1 MAEKKQNLSQKE
13 SVVPAEMLHKSSGS
27 AVPDAKDY
35 NIVLDPQESHVW
47 FVAMLAHQKY
57 TTQCCQYIENAF
69 RHQDC
74 RCYVPSRDELHRYPN
89 RTKRMVRKFI
99 LPRMVFVTGID
110 EEQAYHFVRDWPH
123 VDYFMPD
130 RAKQRTHVHVPLAQ
144 ISQSDLVHLQQVIQG
159 AASADD
165 ISFTT
170 EHLTLSDEIEV
181 VYGDLRGLSG
191 NYYNDAA
198 NDYLVFALGKLG
210 NIKVKVSK
218 KDCKLKNK

>member
-1 MAEKKQNLSQKE
+1 MADEKNNLPPKE
-13 SVVPAEMLHKSSGS
+13 SVVPVKVHKSSGS

-35 NIVLDPQESHVW
+35 NINLDPQETNVW

-57 TTQCCQYIENAF
+57 TTLCCQYIESVF
-69 RHQDC
+69 RHQGC
-74 RCYVPSRDELHRYPN
+74 RCYVPSREELHRYPN
-89 RTKRMVRKFI
+89 RTKRIVRKFI

-110 EEQAYHFVRDWPH
+110 EEQAYNFVRDWPH

-130 RAKQRTHVHVPLAQ
+130 RAKQRTHRHVSLAQ
-144 ISQSDLVHLQQVIQG
+144 VSQHDLVHLQQVIQG

-170 EHLTLSDEIEV
+170 DNLTLTDEIEV

-191 NYYNDAA
+191 NYFHDAS